1 MARILGFLAALAAAF
16 LVLTAVLTMPVHPS
30 WSLVYLMAA
39 AIAVFA
45 VGAVL
50 ASGR

>member
-16 LVLTAVLTMPVHPS
+16 LVLTAVLTMPVH
-30 WSLVYLMAA
+30 LVYLMAA
-39 AIAVFA
+39 AVAVFA